1 MNNYINLFD
10 SLNLTMQS
18 IFGTDG
24 IRGRFNEE
32 ITYSLAYKVGY
43 ALASILE
50 NKKPI
55 LIGRD
60 TRMSGDILLHAITQG
75 INDSGK
81 KFINLGI
88 CPTPAI
94 PFLIQQ
100 ENLSSGIMISASHNP
115 PEYNGIKIFDH
126 KGQKIT
132 KYFENKIQKFIEES
146 NQKNLS
152 VSTKASPL
160 NANKDLMNIYIK
172 SLIQTMGGEN
182 LGGLKII
189 LDTCYGSATTCAK
202 KIFQSLGADVRVI
215 NNSKNG
221 MKINMN
227 CGSTNL
233 EPLQRALRESS
244 ADMGFSFDGDADR
257 VIGIDSKGNVLDGD
271 HILFLWGR
279 ELMEQKILTNNLLIS
294 TQMANLGFEKAWKKI
309 GGILYRTDVG
319 DKYVHDAIK
328 KKRAVLGGEQS
339 GHILS
344 KINNFSG
351 DGILTALQIS
361 KFCKKKNI
369 NLNDWLKSSFEP
381 FPQKLT
387 NINLDFNIN
396 KLNPK
401 TKLLINQ
408 TLENF
413 QEIYSDNCRVYIR
426 LSGTEPV
433 IRVLVEAQNYKEVD
447 CLSTEIKNKLLLE
460 VNKIMY

>member
-1 MNNYINLFD
+1 
-10 SLNLTMQS
+10 MQS

-32 ITYSLAYKVGY
+32 ITYALAYKVGY
-43 ALASILE
+43 SLGSNLE
-50 NKKPI
+50 NNNPI

-60 TRMSGDILLHAITQG
+60 TRISGDILLQAITRG
-75 INDSGK
+75 INESGK

-94 PFLIQQ
+94 PFLIKK
-100 ENLSSGIMISASHNP
+100 EKLSSGIMISASHNP

-126 KGQKIT
+126 NGQKIT
-132 KYFENKIQKFIEES
+132 KIFENKIQKLIEEL
-146 NQKNLS
+146 NPNLTCT
-152 VSTKASPL
+152 TKEISL
-160 NANKDLMNIYIK
+160 KTNKELMDIYIK

-182 LGGLKII
+182 LSGMKII

-202 KIFQSLGADVRVI
+202 KIFQNLGADVRVI
-215 NNSKNG
+215 NNTKNG
-221 MKINMN
+221 LKINMN

-233 EPLQRALRESS
+233 EPLKKALRESP
-244 ADMGFSFDGDADR
+244 ADIGFSFDGDADR
-257 VIGIDSKGNVLDGD
+257 VIGVDSKGNVLDGD

-279 ELMEQKILTNNLLIS
+279 ELMEQKSLTNNLLIS
-294 TQMANLGFEKAWKKI
+294 TQMANLGFEKAWNKI

-328 KKRAVLGGEQS
+328 EKGAVLGGEQS

-381 FPQKLT
+381 YPQKLT
-387 NINLDFNIN
+387 NIKLDININ
-396 KLNPK
+396 KLNPE
-401 TKLLINQ
+401 TKNLIDQ
-408 TLENF
+408 TIAFF
-413 QEIYSDNCRVYIR
+413 QKIYSDNCRVYIR
-426 LSGTEPV
+426 PSGTEPV
-433 IRVLVEAQNYKEVD
+433 IRVLVEAKNHKKVNS
-447 CLSTEIKNKLLLE
+447 LSREITNKLFLE
-460 VNKIMY
+460 IEKIIN

>member
-1 MNNYINLFD
+1 
-10 SLNLTMQS
+10 MQS

-43 ALASILE
+43 ALGSTLE
-50 NKKPI
+50 KENPI

-60 TRMSGDILLHAITQG
+60 TRISGDILHKAITQG
-75 INDSGK
+75 INESGK

-94 PFLIQQ
+94 PFLIKQ

-126 KGQKIT
+126 NGQKIT
-132 KYFENKIQKFIEES
+132 KHLENKIQKLIEES
-146 NQKNLS
+146 NQNIS
-152 VSTKASPL
+152 VPKKVIPL
-160 NANKDLMNIYIK
+160 KTNKELMDVYIK

-182 LGGLKII
+182 LSGLKII

-202 KIFQSLGADVRVI
+202 KIFQALGAEVRVI
-215 NNSKNG
+215 NNSNNG
-221 MKINMN
+221 LKINMN

-233 EPLQRALRESS
+233 EPLKKALKESP
-244 ADMGFSFDGDADR
+244 ADIGFSFDGDADR

-271 HILFLWGR
+271 HILFLWCR

-319 DKYVHDAIK
+319 DKHVHDAIK
-328 KKRAVLGGEQS
+328 EKGAFLGGEQS

-344 KINNFSG
+344 KINHFSG
-351 DGILTALQIS
+351 DGILTALQIA
-361 KFCKKKNI
+361 KYCKSKNI
-369 NLNDWLKSSFEP
+369 SLNDWLKSSFEP
-381 FPQKLT
+381 YPQKLT
-387 NINLDFNIN
+387 NIKLDFNIN
-396 KLNPK
+396 K
-401 TKLLINQ
+401 INQ
-408 TLENF
+408 KAKTL
-413 QEIYSDNCRVYIR
+413 IYKTIESYQTNNSDNCRIYIR
-426 LSGTEPV
+426 PSGTEPV
-433 IRVLVEAQNYKEVD
+433 MRVLVEAKNERKVHS
-447 CLSTEIKNKLLLE
+447 LSSEITNKLFLE
-460 VNKIMY
+460 IDKITN